1 MYLQRRDQRRAAEP
15 FVECNVRDSRQPGW
29 ASIFITVRNFHPHM
43 LHVRELRVLAPRT
56 AAIYHEREAFRND
69 GSAYDPKRVFIATSE
84 PARLIARIDA
94 SVRPYGSE
102 PKYSANALMSPG
114 DVITEE
120 FYFSARVQDRP
131 ISVKMALICEVRS
144 RVVRQ
149 LRIPINRTI
158 TLDSASKAG

>member
-1 MYLQRRDQRRAAEP
+1 
-15 FVECNVRDSRQPGW
+15 
-29 ASIFITVRNFHPHM
+29 
-43 LHVRELRVLAPRT
+43 
-56 AAIYHEREAFRND
+56 
-69 GSAYDPKRVFIATSE
+69 
-84 PARLIARIDA
+84 
-94 SVRPYGSE
+94 
-102 PKYSANALMSPG
+102 MSPG